1 MKRFHWFNALLML
14 LLSGP
19 ALADTLPTP
28 ASAELCGRCHRAIFE
43 AWKDSSHSKAM
54 QSWLF
59 QDALELTETDFGKG
73 ARRTCL
79 RCHSPVGIALGDI
92 NLEKKVS
99 WEGITCDYCHSLRS
113 VSMAEANP
121 KAVVVFTLVKS
132 GPLKD
137 ASSMAHGTEF
147 SEIHTSSLACAP
159 CHEYQNALGFPL
171 LTTFSEWKKSRYAK
185 EGKQCQSCHMYRVAG
200 DVVDPRLKRSSLAKI
215 NLHQMPGSHSVTQLT
230 KAITAQLSTSRKG
243 DQLQVVVTV
252 VNREAGHYVPTGSP
266 LRQLILEVVAD
277 GGTGYHFR
285 EERFFRRVV
294 AEAGGTAVTK
304 EHFAFLKGARV
315 LSDTRLAPDEKR
327 TETFSFPIPPGIQTQ
342 LTANLRY
349 YYSPMARVDS
359 QKQVNFLSMSR
370 LLRY

>member
-1 MKRFHWFNALLML
+1 MKRSRWIHSLLML

-19 ALADTLPTP
+19 AWAASLPTP

-59 QDALELTETDFGKG
+59 QDALELTETDFGRG

-79 RCHSPVGIALGDI
+79 RCHSPVGSALGDV
-92 NLEKKVS
+92 NLEKKIS
-99 WEGITCDYCHSLRS
+99 WEGVTCDYCHSLRS

-121 KAVVVFTLVKS
+121 KAVVSFTLVKS

-147 SEIHTSSLACAP
+147 SEVHTSSLACAP
-159 CHEYQNALGFPL
+159 CHEYRNALGFPL
-171 LTTFSEWKKSRYAK
+171 LTTFSEWKNSRYAK

-243 DQLQVVVTV
+243 DHLQVVVTV

-266 LRQLILEVVAD
+266 LRQLILEVLAD
-277 GGTGYHFR
+277 GGAGYHFR
-285 EERFFRRVV
+285 EERFYRRVV
-294 AEAGGTAVTK
+294 ADAGGAAVTK

-327 TETFSFPIPPGIQTQ
+327 TEMFSFPIPAGIQTQ

-349 YYSPMARVDS
+349 YYSPMARIDS

-370 LLRY
+370 LVP

>member
-1 MKRFHWFNALLML
+1 MQRSQLINSLLML
-14 LLSGP
+14 LLSSP
-19 ALADTLPTP
+19 AVWADTLPTP

-59 QDALELTETDFGKG
+59 QDALELTEADFGRG

-79 RCHSPVGIALGDI
+79 RCHSPVAIALGDV

-113 VSMAEANP
+113 VSMVDGNP
-121 KAVVVFTLVKS
+121 KAAVAFTLVKS

-147 SEIHTSSLACAP
+147 SEIHASALACAP

-171 LTTFSEWKKSRYAK
+171 LTTFSEWKNSRYAK

-230 KAITAQLSTSRKG
+230 KAITAQLSSSRKG
-243 DQLQVVVTV
+243 DHLQVAVTI

-266 LRQLILEVVAD
+266 LRQLMLEVLAD
-277 GGTGYHFR
+277 GGAGYRFR
-285 EERFFRRVV
+285 EERFYRRVV
-294 AEAGGTAVTK
+294 ADASGTAVTK

-327 TETFSFPIPPGIQTQ
+327 TETVLVS
-342 LTANLRY
+342 
-349 YYSPMARVDS
+349 DS
-359 QKQVNFLSMSR
+359 LGDSNTTDG
-370 LLRY
+370 